1 MLNRLRRTIRE
12 KGQGLTEYVLII
24 AFIAGI
30 AFMMFG
36 GNGSLRGTLVNT
48 IIETNSKLAGMFDGG
63 NKYVTAFK
71 EWSKKTRE
79 ELSDIPDKDLI
90 AADQEALANIGKY
103 FMEQDLTKAQLA
115 TLLGVKKSELTD
127 LKQGILLVNYH
138 DNAADIDT
146 DFHQERTTI
155 SPAQVFE
162 WMQGDYDS
170 NGSATLNSETRY
182 FFSDNITTVL
192 NEGNQYENDRSIRL
206 SFKFD
211 GNGDNAKVEA
221 VRVRVNRGNTKGD
234 MSSTPYYRELDVT
247 VNKNG
252 SWKQT
257 IDGAPGAITKQES
270 WSYNY

>member
-1 MLNRLRRTIRE
+1 MKSNIRY
-12 KGQGLTEYVLII
+12 GNALSN
-24 AFIAGI
+24 AFNPIS
-30 AFMMFG
+30 FSFD
-36 GNGSLRGTLVNT
+36 N
-48 IIETNSKLAGMFDGG
+48 NSF
-63 NKYVTAFK
+63 
-71 EWSKKTRE
+71 
-79 ELSDIPDKDLI
+79 LI
-90 AADQEALANIGKY
+90 ANK
-103 FMEQDLTKAQLA
+103 
-115 TLLGVKKSELTD
+115 
-127 LKQGILLVNYH
+127 H
-138 DNAADIDT
+138 
-146 DFHQERTTI
+146 
-155 SPAQVFE
+155 
-162 WMQGDYDS
+162 
-170 NGSATLNSETRY
+170 